1 MKSEKAEEI
10 RQQVREHYGKV
21 ANTVVGCGSAEQ
33 SVGACCSPNHTM
45 QKKTGKLTDY
55 STNDLTSIV
64 EGANMNLGCGNP
76 VAIAQLKSGEAV
88 LDLGS
93 GGGFD
98 SFLAARAVGPEGRVI
113 GVDMT
118 AEMVTKARKNA
129 ESMQAD
135 NVSFRLGEIERLPVS
150 NASVDVILSNCV
162 INLSPDKEQV
172 WREAFRVLKPGG
184 RLSISDIVAI
194 QPIPHDLQ
202 ERLALYTGCVSGAA
216 EVQTIEASL
225 AKSGFEQVTVRLRSE
240 SSNVIGDWFP
250 ESGAEEY
257 VASADIEAIKPSG
270 YVRIPEGTAWISEVS
285 QKAESYMKEYGNCAQ
300 SIVAA
305 FSDVLEL
312 DNGLVLKASS
322 GFLGGM
328 MHSLTCGVQTGG
340 VMVMGLL
347 VGRDR
352 LEDKKDGLYR
362 IVISTQELVKRLNE
376 KLGSHSCLD
385 LTGVDFTN
393 LRQAAVFSRSEEHQK
408 CFDRVAEGAEVIGDL
423 INELRDQG
431 ELGVMASRDKQ

>member
-1 MKSEKAEEI
+1 MKGEKAEEI

-21 ANTVVGCGSAEQ
+21 ANNGVGCGCAEQ
-33 SVGACCSPNHTM
+33 SVDACCSPNQTI
-45 QKKTGKLTDY
+45 QKNAGKLTDY

-76 VAIAQLKSGEAV
+76 VAIAQLKSGEVV

-129 ESMQAD
+129 ELMQAD
-135 NVSFRLGEIERLPVS
+135 NVSFRLGEIEHLPVS
-150 NASVDVILSNCV
+150 DASVDVILSNCV

-194 QPIPHDLQ
+194 QPIPKDLQ
-202 ERLALYTGCVSGAA
+202 KRLALHTGCVSGAA
-216 EVQTIEASL
+216 EVEAIEANL
-225 AKSGFEQVTVRLRSE
+225 VKSGFEQVTVRLRSE
-240 SSNVIGDWFP
+240 STNVIGDWFP
-250 ESGAEEY
+250 GSGAEEY
-257 VASADIEAIKPSG
+257 VVSADIKAIKPSG
-270 YVRIPEGTAWISEVS
+270 CVQIPEGSAWISEVR

-305 FSDVLEL
+305 FSEVLEL
-312 DNGLVLKASS
+312 DNAFVLKASS

-385 LTGVDFTN
+385 LTGVDFTD
-393 LRQAAVFSRSEEHQK
+393 LRQAAVFSRSDEHKK
-408 CFDRVAEGAEVIGDL
+408 CFARVAEGAEVIGDL
-423 INELRDQG
+423 INELRDEG
-431 ELGVMASRDKQ
+431 ELGVLKS